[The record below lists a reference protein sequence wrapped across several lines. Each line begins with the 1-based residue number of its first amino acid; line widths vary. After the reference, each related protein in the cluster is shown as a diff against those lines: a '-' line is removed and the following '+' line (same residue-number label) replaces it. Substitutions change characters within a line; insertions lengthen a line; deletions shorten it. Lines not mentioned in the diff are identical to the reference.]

1 MNLFTQQTVILWLR
15 VAVTLSNTEPTAELV
30 KLSTVDSLI
39 VPCHQSVTLQ
49 CRISTFEEG
58 LSIYH
63 LAWVLQDG
71 KYLCDVNATG
81 VMRTHPGNTP
91 SAMECSYTPQTQL
104 SLTLLQVQPLE
115 QGKYLCKLRSNH
127 GVKETTTT
135 VKLQECYREAQPSI
149 SDEGPTCTFTE
160 VYPDGEVHWFQGPNN
175 VTGDPKIK
183 TKQVKDGKFL
193 TITSSLN
200 RKTVSGEG
208 AYNCSLWIP
217 STGAYLTS
225 SLVPEHGEARVEGP
239 NANGAGAIGSVW
251 KTFLVLLSTLFLV

>member
-1 MNLFTQQTVILWLR
+1 MVSGGLQKRIAPFLKNSPTSAIFFVFKKNL
-15 VAVTLSNTEPTAELV
+15 
-30 KLSTVDSLI
+30 
-39 VPCHQSVTLQ
+39 
-49 CRISTFEEG
+49 
-58 LSIYH
+58 
-63 LAWVLQDG
+63 
-71 KYLCDVNATG
+71 LCF
-81 VMRTHPGNTP
+81 H
-91 SAMECSYTPQTQL
+91 S
-104 SLTLLQVQPLE
+104 
-115 QGKYLCKLRSNH
+115 
-127 GVKETTTT
+127 
-135 VKLQECYREAQPSI
+135 ECYREAQPSI